1 MKPSALVTS
10 LTILSSS
17 LWLPL
22 SFAEEAPRT
31 QEKVQPAQRVV
42 SLAPHATELAY
53 SAGLGN
59 SLVAVSER
67 SDYPPQADKLEKVA
81 NYQGIKVEKIIALQP
96 DLILA
101 WPAGNPPR
109 ELAKLEQFGF
119 NIYYSKTKS
128 LDSIATNIEQLSQY
142 ASDPSIGENNA
153 QQYREQLNALRLK
166 YKDAEPV
173 NYFYQL
179 SEKPIITVA
188 QGHWPSEVFEFCGGH
203 NIFEDSASP
212 YPQVGIEQV
221 VLRKPQVIFTSQHA
235 IENGT
240 MWQTWQNEIPAVAQN
255 QIWSLNSDWINR
267 PTTRTLQAIQQV
279 CDFFD
284 RARQNH

>member
-1 MKPSALVTS
+1 MPSTLATEVT
-10 LTILSSS
+10 T
-17 LWLPL
+17 
-22 SFAEEAPRT
+22 A
-31 QEKVQPAQRVV
+31 KRVV

-53 SAGLGN
+53 SAGLGDN
-59 SLVAVSER
+59 LVAVSER

-153 QQYREQLNALRLK
+153 KQYKEQLNALRLK

-173 NYFYQL
+173 SYFYQL

-188 QGHWPSEVFEFCGGH
+188 QGHWPSEVFEFCGGR

-221 VLRKPQVIFTSQHA
+221 VLNKPQVIFTSQHA

-240 MWQTWQNEIPAVAQN
+240 MWQSWAEEIPAVAKN

-279 CDFFD
+279 CDYFD
-284 RARQNH
+284 RVRENH

>member
-1 MKPSALVTS
+1 VKPSQLVTS
-10 LTILSSS
+10 CATFAISFG
-17 LWLPL
+17 LWIPSTL
-22 SFAEEAPRT
+22 ATEVTTA
-31 QEKVQPAQRVV
+31 KRVV

-53 SAGLGN
+53 SAGLGDN
-59 SLVAVSER
+59 LVAVSER
-67 SDYPPQADKLEKVA
+67 SDYPPQADNLEKVA

-153 QQYREQLNALRLK
+153 KQYKEQLNALRLK

-173 NYFYQL
+173 SYFYQL

-188 QGHWPSEVFEFCGGH
+188 QGHWPSEVFEFCGGR

-221 VLRKPQVIFTSQHA
+221 VLNKPQVIFTSQHA

-240 MWQTWQNEIPAVAQN
+240 MWQSWEEEIPAVAKN

-279 CDFFD
+279 CDYFD
-284 RARQNH
+284 RVRENH

>member
-1 MKPSALVTS
+1 MKPSQLVTS
-10 LTILSSS
+10 CATFAISFS
-17 LWLPL
+17 LWIPSTL
-22 SFAEEAPRT
+22 ATEVTTTA
-31 QEKVQPAQRVV
+31 KRVV

-53 SAGLGN
+53 SAGLGDN
-59 SLVAVSER
+59 LVAVSER

-153 QQYREQLNALRLK
+153 KQYKEQLNALRLK

-173 NYFYQL
+173 SYFYQL

-188 QGHWPSEVFEFCGGH
+188 QGHWPSEVFEFCGGR

-221 VLRKPQVIFTSQHA
+221 VLNKPQVIFTSQHA

-240 MWQTWQNEIPAVAQN
+240 MWQSWEKEIPAVAKN

-279 CDFFD
+279 CDYFD
-284 RARQNH
+284 RVRENH

>member
-10 LTILSSS
+10 LTLLSSS

-22 SFAEEAPRT
+22 SFAEETSLTP
-31 QEKVQPAQRVV
+31 EKVQPAQRVV

-53 SAGLGN
+53 SAGLGDN
-59 SLVAVSER
+59 LVAVSER
-67 SDYPPQADKLEKVA
+67 SDYPPQADQLEKVA

-142 ASDPSIGENNA
+142 SSDPSIGKNNA
-153 QQYREQLNALRLK
+153 KQYKEQLNALRLK

-188 QGHWPSEVFEFCGGH
+188 QGHWPSETV
-203 NIFEDSASP
+203 DA
-212 YPQVGIEQV
+212 
-221 VLRKPQVIFTSQHA
+221 LKPVIGRFLKS
-235 IENGT
+235 
-240 MWQTWQNEIPAVAQN
+240 
-255 QIWSLNSDWINR
+255 
-267 PTTRTLQAIQQV
+267 
-279 CDFFD
+279 
-284 RARQNH
+284 

>member
-1 MKPSALVTS
+1 MKHSALVTS

-17 LWLPL
+17 LWLSL
-22 SFAEEAPRT
+22 SFAEEAPLT
-31 QEKVQPAQRVV
+31 PEKVQPAQRVV

-53 SAGLGN
+53 SAGLGDN
-59 SLVAVSER
+59 LVAVSER
-67 SDYPPQADKLEKVA
+67 SDYPLQADKLEKIA

-153 QQYREQLNALRLK
+153 KQYKEQLNALRLK

-173 NYFYQL
+173 SYFYQL

-188 QGHWPSEVFEFCGGH
+188 QGHWPSEVFEFCGGR

-221 VLRKPQVIFTSQHA
+221 VLNKPQVIFTSQHA

-240 MWQTWQNEIPAVAQN
+240 MWQSWAEEIPAVAKN

-279 CDFFD
+279 CDYFD
-284 RARQNH
+284 RVRENH

>member
-53 SAGLGN
+53 SAGLGDN
-59 SLVAVSER
+59 LVAVSER

-119 NIYYSKTKS
+119 NVYYSKTKS

-142 ASDPSIGENNA
+142 ASDTSIGENNA
-153 QQYREQLNALRLK
+153 KQYKEQLNALRLK

-173 NYFYQL
+173 SYFYQL

-188 QGHWPSEVFEFCGGH
+188 QGHWPSEVFEFCGSR

>member
-1 MKPSALVTS
+1 MKPSQLVTS
-10 LTILSSS
+10 CATFAISFSFS
-17 LWLPL
+17 LWIPSTL
-22 SFAEEAPRT
+22 ATEVTTA
-31 QEKVQPAQRVV
+31 KRVV

-53 SAGLGN
+53 SAGLGD

-153 QQYREQLNALRLK
+153 KQYKEQLNALRLK

-173 NYFYQL
+173 SYFYQL

-188 QGHWPSEVFEFCGGH
+188 QGHWPSEVFEFCGGR

-221 VLRKPQVIFTSQHA
+221 VLNKPQVIFTSQHA

-240 MWQTWQNEIPAVAQN
+240 MWQSWEEEIPAVAKN

-279 CDFFD
+279 CDYFD
-284 RARQNH
+284 RVRENH

>member
-1 MKPSALVTS
+1 VKTSQLVTS
-10 LTILSSS
+10 CATFAISFS
-17 LWLPL
+17 LWIPSTL
-22 SFAEEAPRT
+22 ATEVTTA
-31 QEKVQPAQRVV
+31 KRVV

-53 SAGLGN
+53 SAGLGDN
-59 SLVAVSER
+59 LVAVSER

-81 NYQGIKVEKIIALQP
+81 NYQGIKVEQIIALQP

-153 QQYREQLNALRLK
+153 KQYKEQLNALRLK

-173 NYFYQL
+173 SYFYQL

-188 QGHWPSEVFEFCGGH
+188 QGHWPSEVFEFCGGR

-221 VLRKPQVIFTSQHA
+221 VLNKPQVIFTSQHA

-240 MWQTWQNEIPAVAQN
+240 MWQSWEEEIPAVAKN

-267 PTTRTLQAIQQV
+267 PTPRTLQAIQQV
-279 CDFFD
+279 CDYFD
-284 RARQNH
+284 RVRENH

>member
-1 MKPSALVTS
+1 MKPSQLVTS
-10 LTILSSS
+10 CATFAISFS
-17 LWLPL
+17 LWIPSTL
-22 SFAEEAPRT
+22 ATEVTTA
-31 QEKVQPAQRVV
+31 KRVV

-53 SAGLGN
+53 SAGLGDN
-59 SLVAVSER
+59 LVGVSER

-153 QQYREQLNALRLK
+153 KQYKEQLNALRLK

-173 NYFYQL
+173 SYFYQL

-188 QGHWPSEVFEFCGGH
+188 QGHWPSEVFEFCGGR
-203 NIFEDSASP
+203 NIFEDSASS

-221 VLRKPQVIFTSQHA
+221 VLNKPQVIFTSQHA

-240 MWQTWQNEIPAVAQN
+240 MWQSWEEEIPAVAKN

-279 CDFFD
+279 CDYFD
-284 RARQNH
+284 RVRENH

>member
-1 MKPSALVTS
+1 MKPSQLVASCTTFALS
-10 LTILSSS
+10 FS
-17 LWLPL
+17 LWIPSTL
-22 SFAEEAPRT
+22 ATEITTA
-31 QEKVQPAQRVV
+31 KRVV

-53 SAGLGN
+53 SAGLGDN
-59 SLVAVSER
+59 LVAVSER

-153 QQYREQLNALRLK
+153 KQYKEQLNALRLK
-166 YKDAEPV
+166 YKDVEPV
-173 NYFYQL
+173 SYFYQL

-188 QGHWPSEVFEFCGGH
+188 QGHWPSEVFEFCGGR

-221 VLRKPQVIFTSQHA
+221 VLNKPQVIFTSQHA

-240 MWQTWQNEIPAVAQN
+240 MWQSWEEEIPAAAKN

-279 CDFFD
+279 CDYFD
-284 RARQNH
+284 RVRENH

>member
-1 MKPSALVTS
+1 MKPSQLVTS
-10 LTILSSS
+10 CATFAISFS
-17 LWLPL
+17 LWIPSTL
-22 SFAEEAPRT
+22 ATEVTKA
-31 QEKVQPAQRVV
+31 KRVV

-53 SAGLGN
+53 SAGLGDN
-59 SLVAVSER
+59 LVAVSER

-101 WPAGNPPR
+101 WLAGNPPR

-153 QQYREQLNALRLK
+153 KQYKEQLNALRLK

-173 NYFYQL
+173 SYFYQL

-188 QGHWPSEVFEFCGGH
+188 QGHWPSEVFEFCGGR

-221 VLRKPQVIFTSQHA
+221 VLNKPQVIFTSQHA

-240 MWQTWQNEIPAVAQN
+240 MWQSWTEEIPAVAKN

-279 CDFFD
+279 CDYFD
-284 RARQNH
+284 RVRENH

>member
-1 MKPSALVTS
+1 MKPSQLVTS
-10 LTILSSS
+10 CATFAISFN
-17 LWLPL
+17 LWIPSTL
-22 SFAEEAPRT
+22 ATEVTKA
-31 QEKVQPAQRVV
+31 KRVV

-59 SLVAVSER
+59 NLVAVSER

-128 LDSIATNIEQLSQY
+128 LDSIVTNIEQLSQY

-153 QQYREQLNALRLK
+153 KQYKEQLNALRLK

-173 NYFYQL
+173 SYFYQL

-188 QGHWPSEVFEFCGGH
+188 QGHWPSEVFEFCGGR

-221 VLRKPQVIFTSQHA
+221 VLNKPQVIFTSQHA

-240 MWQTWQNEIPAVAQN
+240 MWQSWEEEIPAVAKN

-279 CDFFD
+279 CDYFD
-284 RARQNH
+284 RVRENH

>member
-1 MKPSALVTS
+1 MKPSQLVTS
-10 LTILSSS
+10 CATFAISFS
-17 LWLPL
+17 LWIPSTL
-22 SFAEEAPRT
+22 ATEVTTA
-31 QEKVQPAQRVV
+31 KRVV

-53 SAGLGN
+53 SAGLGD

-153 QQYREQLNALRLK
+153 KQYKEQLNALRLK
-166 YKDAEPV
+166 YKDAEQV
-173 NYFYQL
+173 SYFYQL

-188 QGHWPSEVFEFCGGH
+188 QGHWPSEVFEFCGGR

-221 VLRKPQVIFTSQHA
+221 VLNKPQVIFTSQHA

-240 MWQTWQNEIPAVAQN
+240 MWQSWEEEIPAVAKN

-279 CDFFD
+279 CDYFD
-284 RARQNH
+284 RVRENH

>member
-1 MKPSALVTS
+1 MKPSQLVTS
-10 LTILSSS
+10 CATFAISFS
-17 LWLPL
+17 LWIPSTL
-22 SFAEEAPRT
+22 ATEVTMA
-31 QEKVQPAQRVV
+31 KRVV

-53 SAGLGN
+53 SAGLGDN
-59 SLVAVSER
+59 LVAVSER

-153 QQYREQLNALRLK
+153 KQYKEQLNALRLK

-173 NYFYQL
+173 SYFYQL

-188 QGHWPSEVFEFCGGH
+188 QGHWPSEVFEFCGGR

-221 VLRKPQVIFTSQHA
+221 VLNKPQVIFTSQHA

-240 MWQTWQNEIPAVAQN
+240 MWQSWEEEIPAVAKN

-279 CDFFD
+279 CDYFD
-284 RARQNH
+284 RVRENH

>member
-1 MKPSALVTS
+1 MKPSQLVTS
-10 LTILSSS
+10 CATFAISFS
-17 LWLPL
+17 LWIPNTL
-22 SFAEEAPRT
+22 ATEVTKA
-31 QEKVQPAQRVV
+31 KRVV

-53 SAGLGN
+53 SAGLGDN
-59 SLVAVSER
+59 LVAVSER

-81 NYQGIKVEKIIALQP
+81 NYQGIKVEKIFALQP

-153 QQYREQLNALRLK
+153 KQYKEQLNALRLK

-173 NYFYQL
+173 SYFYQL

-188 QGHWPSEVFEFCGGH
+188 QGHWPSEVFEFCGGR

-221 VLRKPQVIFTSQHA
+221 VLNKPQVIFTSQHA

-240 MWQTWQNEIPAVAQN
+240 MWQSWAEEIPAVAKN

-279 CDFFD
+279 CDYFD
-284 RARQNH
+284 RVRENH

>member
-1 MKPSALVTS
+1 MKPSQLVTS
-10 LTILSSS
+10 CATFAISFS
-17 LWLPL
+17 LWIPSTL
-22 SFAEEAPRT
+22 ATEVTTA
-31 QEKVQPAQRVV
+31 KRVV

-53 SAGLGN
+53 SAGLGDN
-59 SLVAVSER
+59 LVAVSER

-153 QQYREQLNALRLK
+153 KQYKEQLNALRLK

-173 NYFYQL
+173 SYFYQL

-188 QGHWPSEVFEFCGGH
+188 QGHWPSEVFEFCGGR

-221 VLRKPQVIFTSQHA
+221 VLNKPQVIFTSQHA

-240 MWQTWQNEIPAVAQN
+240 MWQSWEEEIPAVAKN

-279 CDFFD
+279 CDYFD
-284 RARQNH
+284 RVRENH

>member
-1 MKPSALVTS
+1 MKPSQLVTS
-10 LTILSSS
+10 CATFAISFS
-17 LWLPL
+17 LWIPSTL
-22 SFAEEAPRT
+22 ATEVTKA
-31 QEKVQPAQRVV
+31 KRVV

-53 SAGLGN
+53 SAGLGDN
-59 SLVAVSER
+59 LVAVSER

-153 QQYREQLNALRLK
+153 KQYKEQLNALRLK

-173 NYFYQL
+173 SYFYQL

-188 QGHWPSEVFEFCGGH
+188 QGHWPSEVFEFCGGR

-221 VLRKPQVIFTSQHA
+221 VLNKPQVIFTSQHA

-240 MWQTWQNEIPAVAQN
+240 MWQSWEEEIPAVAKN

-279 CDFFD
+279 CDYFD
-284 RARQNH
+284 RVRENH

>member
-1 MKPSALVTS
+1 MKPSQLVTS
-10 LTILSSS
+10 CATFAISFS
-17 LWLPL
+17 LWIPSTL
-22 SFAEEAPRT
+22 ATEVTKA
-31 QEKVQPAQRVV
+31 KRVV

-53 SAGLGN
+53 SAGLGDN
-59 SLVAVSER
+59 LVAVSER

-153 QQYREQLNALRLK
+153 KQYKEQLNALRLK

-173 NYFYQL
+173 SYFYQL

-188 QGHWPSEVFEFCGGH
+188 QGHWPSEVFEFCGGR

-221 VLRKPQVIFTSQHA
+221 VLNKPQVLFTSQHA

-240 MWQTWQNEIPAVAQN
+240 MWQSWAEEIPAVANN
-255 QIWSLNSDWINR
+255 QIRSLNSDWINR

-279 CDFFD
+279 CDYFD
-284 RARQNH
+284 RVRENH

>member
-1 MKPSALVTS
+1 MKPSQLVTS
-10 LTILSSS
+10 CATFAISFS
-17 LWLPL
+17 LWIPSTLATEVTT
-22 SFAEEAPRT
+22 AE
-31 QEKVQPAQRVV
+31 RVV

-53 SAGLGN
+53 SAGLGDN
-59 SLVAVSER
+59 LVAVSER

-119 NIYYSKTKS
+119 NIYYTKTKS

-153 QQYREQLNALRLK
+153 KHYKEQLNALRLK

-173 NYFYQL
+173 SYFYQL

-188 QGHWPSEVFEFCGGH
+188 QGHWPSEVLEFCGGR

-221 VLRKPQVIFTSQHA
+221 VLNKPQVIFTSQHA

-240 MWQTWQNEIPAVAQN
+240 MWQSWEEEIPAVAKN

-279 CDFFD
+279 CDYFD
-284 RARQNH
+284 RVRENH

>member
-1 MKPSALVTS
+1 MKPSQLVTS
-10 LTILSSS
+10 CATFAISFS
-17 LWLPL
+17 LWIPSTL
-22 SFAEEAPRT
+22 ATEVTTA
-31 QEKVQPAQRVV
+31 KRVV

-53 SAGLGN
+53 SAGLGDN
-59 SLVAVSER
+59 LVAVSER

-153 QQYREQLNALRLK
+153 KQYKEQLNALRLK
-166 YKDAEPV
+166 YKDVEPV
-173 NYFYQL
+173 SYFYQL

-188 QGHWPSEVFEFCGGH
+188 QGHWPSEVFEFCGGR

-221 VLRKPQVIFTSQHA
+221 VLNKPQVIFTSQHA

-240 MWQTWQNEIPAVAQN
+240 MWQSWEEEIPAVAKN

-279 CDFFD
+279 CDYFD
-284 RARQNH
+284 RVRENH

>member
-1 MKPSALVTS
+1 MKPSQLVTS
-10 LTILSSS
+10 CATFAISFS
-17 LWLPL
+17 LWIPSTL
-22 SFAEEAPRT
+22 ATEVTKA
-31 QEKVQPAQRVV
+31 KRVV

-59 SLVAVSER
+59 NLVAVSER

-153 QQYREQLNALRLK
+153 KQYKEQLNALRLK

-173 NYFYQL
+173 SYFYQL

-188 QGHWPSEVFEFCGGH
+188 QGHWPSEVFEFCGGR

-221 VLRKPQVIFTSQHA
+221 VLNKPQVIFTSQHA

-240 MWQTWQNEIPAVAQN
+240 MWQSWEEEIPAVAKN

-279 CDFFD
+279 CDYFD
-284 RARQNH
+284 RVRENH

>member
-10 LTILSSS
+10 LTAVSSS
-17 LWLPL
+17 LWLSL
-22 SFAEEAPRT
+22 SFAQETSLT
-31 QEKVQPAQRVV
+31 QEKVQPAQRVI

-53 SAGLGN
+53 NAGLGEN
-59 SLVAVSER
+59 LIAVSER
-67 SDYPPQADKLEKVA
+67 SDYPPHADQLEKVA

-119 NIYYSKTKS
+119 TIYYSQTKS

-142 ASDPSIGENNA
+142 ASAPSIGESNA
-153 QQYREQLNALRLK
+153 QQYREQLNALRKK

-188 QGHWPSEVFEFCGGH
+188 QGHWPSEVFEFCGGR

-240 MWQTWQNEIPAVAQN
+240 MWQTWQDEIPAIAQN
-255 QIWSLNSDWINR
+255 QIWALNSDWINR
-267 PTTRTLQAIQQV
+267 PTTRTLKAIQQV
-279 CDFFD
+279 CDYFD
-284 RARQNH
+284 RARQNY

>member
-1 MKPSALVTS
+1 MKPSQLVTS
-10 LTILSSS
+10 CATFAISFS
-17 LWLPL
+17 LWIPSTL
-22 SFAEEAPRT
+22 ATEVTTA
-31 QEKVQPAQRVV
+31 KRVV

-53 SAGLGN
+53 SAGLGDN
-59 SLVAVSER
+59 LVAVSER

-119 NIYYSKTKS
+119 NIFYSKTKS

-153 QQYREQLNALRLK
+153 KQYKEQLNALRLK

-173 NYFYQL
+173 SYFYQL

-188 QGHWPSEVFEFCGGH
+188 QGHWPSEVFEFSGGR

-221 VLRKPQVIFTSQHA
+221 VLNKPQVIFTSQHA

-240 MWQTWQNEIPAVAQN
+240 MWQSWEEEIPAVAKN

-279 CDFFD
+279 CDYFD
-284 RARQNH
+284 RVRENH

>member
-1 MKPSALVTS
+1 MKLSQLVASCT
-10 LTILSSS
+10 TFVLSFS
-17 LWLPL
+17 LWIPSTL
-22 SFAEEAPRT
+22 ATEITTA
-31 QEKVQPAQRVV
+31 KRVV

-53 SAGLGN
+53 SAGLGDN
-59 SLVAVSER
+59 LVAVSER
-67 SDYPPQADKLEKVA
+67 SDYPPQADNLEKVA

-153 QQYREQLNALRLK
+153 KQYKEQLNALRLK

-173 NYFYQL
+173 SYFYQL

-188 QGHWPSEVFEFCGGH
+188 QGHWPSEVFEFCGGR

-221 VLRKPQVIFTSQHA
+221 VLNKPQVIFTSQHA

-240 MWQTWQNEIPAVAQN
+240 MWQSWEEEIPAVAKN

-279 CDFFD
+279 CDYFD
-284 RARQNH
+284 RVRENH

>member
-10 LTILSSS
+10 LILLSSS

-22 SFAEEAPRT
+22 SFAEETSLTP
-31 QEKVQPAQRVV
+31 EKVQPAQRVV

-53 SAGLGN
+53 SAGLGDK
-59 SLVAVSER
+59 LVAVSER

-128 LDSIATNIEQLSQY
+128 LDLSL
-142 ASDPSIGENNA
+142 IH
-153 QQYREQLNALRLK
+153 
-166 YKDAEPV
+166 
-173 NYFYQL
+173 
-179 SEKPIITVA
+179 I
-188 QGHWPSEVFEFCGGH
+188 
-203 NIFEDSASP
+203 
-212 YPQVGIEQV
+212 
-221 VLRKPQVIFTSQHA
+221 
-235 IENGT
+235 
-240 MWQTWQNEIPAVAQN
+240 
-255 QIWSLNSDWINR
+255 
-267 PTTRTLQAIQQV
+267 
-279 CDFFD
+279 
-284 RARQNH
+284 

>member
-1 MKPSALVTS
+1 MKPSQLVTS
-10 LTILSSS
+10 CAAFAVSFS
-17 LWLPL
+17 LWIPSTL
-22 SFAEEAPRT
+22 ATEVAT
-31 QEKVQPAQRVV
+31 AKRVV

-53 SAGLGN
+53 SAGLGDN
-59 SLVAVSER
+59 LVAVSER

-142 ASDPSIGENNA
+142 ASNPSIGDNNA
-153 QQYREQLNALRLK
+153 KQYKEQLNALRLK

-173 NYFYQL
+173 SYFYQL
-179 SEKPIITVA
+179 GEKPIITVA
-188 QGHWPSEVFEFCGGH
+188 QGRWPSEVFEFCGGR

-221 VLRKPQVIFTSQHA
+221 VLNKPQVIFTSQHA

-240 MWQTWQNEIPAVAQN
+240 MWQSWEEEIPAVAKN

-279 CDFFD
+279 CDYFD
-284 RARQNH
+284 RVRENH

>member
-1 MKPSALVTS
+1 MKPSQLVTS
-10 LTILSSS
+10 CATFAISFS
-17 LWLPL
+17 LWIPSTL
-22 SFAEEAPRT
+22 ATEVTKA
-31 QEKVQPAQRVV
+31 KRVV

-53 SAGLGN
+53 SAGLGDN
-59 SLVAVSER
+59 LVAVSER
-67 SDYPPQADKLEKVA
+67 SDYPPQADKLEKVV

-119 NIYYSKTKS
+119 NIYYSTTKS

-153 QQYREQLNALRLK
+153 KQYKEQLNALRLK

-173 NYFYQL
+173 SYFYQL

-188 QGHWPSEVFEFCGGH
+188 QGHWPSEVFEFCGGRY
-203 NIFEDSASP
+203 IFEDSASP

-221 VLRKPQVIFTSQHA
+221 VLNKPQVIFTSQHA

-240 MWQTWQNEIPAVAQN
+240 MWQSWEEEIPAVAKN

-279 CDFFD
+279 CDYFD
-284 RARQNH
+284 RVRENH

>member
-1 MKPSALVTS
+1 MKPSQLVTS
-10 LTILSSS
+10 CATFAISFS
-17 LWLPL
+17 LWIPSTL
-22 SFAEEAPRT
+22 ATEVTKA
-31 QEKVQPAQRVV
+31 KRVV

-53 SAGLGN
+53 SAGLGDN
-59 SLVAVSER
+59 LVAVSER

-101 WPAGNPPR
+101 WSAGNPPR

-153 QQYREQLNALRLK
+153 KQYKEQLNALRLK

-173 NYFYQL
+173 SYFYQL

-188 QGHWPSEVFEFCGGH
+188 QGHWPSEVFEFCGGR

-221 VLRKPQVIFTSQHA
+221 VLNKPQVIFTSQHA

-240 MWQTWQNEIPAVAQN
+240 MWQSWAEEIPAVAKN

-279 CDFFD
+279 CDYFD
-284 RARQNH
+284 RVRENH

>member
-1 MKPSALVTS
+1 MKPSQLVTS
-10 LTILSSS
+10 YATFAISFS
-17 LWLPL
+17 LWIPSTL
-22 SFAEEAPRT
+22 ATEVTTA
-31 QEKVQPAQRVV
+31 KRVV

-53 SAGLGN
+53 SAGLGDN
-59 SLVAVSER
+59 LVAVSER
-67 SDYPPQADKLEKVA
+67 SDYPPQADTLEKVA

-142 ASDPSIGENNA
+142 ASDPTIGENNA
-153 QQYREQLNALRLK
+153 KQYKEQLNALRLK

-173 NYFYQL
+173 SYFYQL

-188 QGHWPSEVFEFCGGH
+188 QGHWPSEVFEFCGGR

-221 VLRKPQVIFTSQHA
+221 VLNKPQVIFTSQHA

-240 MWQTWQNEIPAVAQN
+240 MWQSWEEEIPAVAKN

-279 CDFFD
+279 CDYFD
-284 RARQNH
+284 RVRENH